1 VSDTPIPPVAGPPG
15 ASWPAGLRIAVLLP
29 CYNEA
34 AAIAGVV
41 RNFARALPTA
51 RIFVFDNASTDATSA
66 QAVEAGA
73 QVRHVAL
80 AGKGNVVRR
89 MFADVDAD
97 VYVLADGDD
106 TYHAPSAARLIDELL
121 GRSLDMV
128 VGTRVHEAAE
138 AYRPG
143 HRLGNRMLTGAMG
156 SIFGGSF
163 SDMLSG
169 YRVFSRR
176 FVKSFPAM
184 SQGFEIETEL
194 TVHALELKAPIAEV
208 TTRYFDRPEGSNSK
222 LSTYRDGLRI
232 LRTMLRLFA
241 AERPLAFFGSLGLAT
256 ALIAVGL
263 AAPVVLTWLDT
274 GLVPRFPTAIL
285 SSAMM
290 IVAMLSV
297 ASGLILDTVTRGRRE
312 MKMLAYLAQR
322 DQRLALPVGNDSR

>member
-1 VSDTPIPPVAGPPG
+1 
-15 ASWPAGLRIAVLLP
+15 
-29 CYNEA
+29 
-34 AAIAGVV
+34 
-41 RNFARALPTA
+41 
-51 RIFVFDNASTDATSA
+51 
-66 QAVEAGA
+66 
-73 QVRHVAL
+73 
-80 AGKGNVVRR
+80 
-89 MFADVDAD
+89 M
-97 VYVLADGDD
+97 
-106 TYHAPSAARLIDELL
+106 
-121 GRSLDMV
+121 
-128 VGTRVHEAAE
+128 
-138 AYRPG
+138 
-143 HRLGNRMLTGAMG
+143 
-156 SIFGGSF
+156 
-163 SDMLSG
+163 
-169 YRVFSRR
+169 
-176 FVKSFPAM
+176 
-184 SQGFEIETEL
+184 
-194 TVHALELKAPIAEV
+194 

>member
-1 VSDTPIPPVAGPPG
+1 MCIRD
-15 ASWPAGLRIAVLLP
+15 R
-29 CYNEA
+29 
-34 AAIAGVV
+34 
-41 RNFARALPTA
+41 
-51 RIFVFDNASTDATSA
+51 
-66 QAVEAGA
+66 
-73 QVRHVAL
+73 
-80 AGKGNVVRR
+80 
-89 MFADVDAD
+89 
-97 VYVLADGDD
+97 
-106 TYHAPSAARLIDELL
+106 
-121 GRSLDMV
+121 
-128 VGTRVHEAAE
+128 
-138 AYRPG
+138 
-143 HRLGNRMLTGAMG
+143 
-156 SIFGGSF
+156 
-163 SDMLSG
+163 
-169 YRVFSRR
+169 
-176 FVKSFPAM
+176 SFPILSA
-184 SQGFEIETEL
+184 GFEIETEL